1 MQDLS
6 SAEHGKQTDI
16 SASSRDILVNNQKY
30 FSKMKKQG
38 TTKGWAYI
46 LLSMMLIGFALTLLG
61 CKGKEIVTESV
72 RTEYVDR
79 YIHDTIRV
87 DNLTQIL
94 DSVRESVIES
104 RRDCV
109 VIVKDTTGNVIN
121 TSQWHFRDTNKE
133 LSHERTKVDS
143 TAYYRSI
150 VDSLRRI
157 KKDSTNNT
165 IYIEKELSL
174 WDRMKVKFG
183 GLAFV
188 IVAATIIYLTWF
200 IKRKDRQNI

>member
-1 MQDLS
+1 
-6 SAEHGKQTDI
+6 
-16 SASSRDILVNNQKY
+16 
-30 FSKMKKQG
+30 MKKQG
-38 TTKGWAYI
+38 TSTGWAYM
-46 LLSMMLIGFALTLLG
+46 LLSMMLIGFALTLIG
-61 CKGKEIVTESV
+61 CKGKEIVTETV
-72 RTEYVDR
+72 RTEYIDR
-79 YIHDTIRV
+79 YVHDTIRV

-94 DSVRESVIES
+94 DSVRESVVES
-104 RRDCV
+104 VKDCV
-109 VIVKDTTGNVIN
+109 VIVKDTAGNVIN
-121 TSQWHFRDTNKE
+121 TAQWHYRDTSKE
-133 LSHERTKVDS
+133 LSHSKEKVDS

-183 GLAFV
+183 GLAFC

-200 IKRKDRQNI
+200 IKRKDKQNI

>member
-1 MQDLS
+1 
-6 SAEHGKQTDI
+6 
-16 SASSRDILVNNQKY
+16 
-30 FSKMKKQG
+30 MKKQG

-46 LLSMMLIGFALTLLG
+46 LLSMMLIGFALTLIG
-61 CKGKEIVTESV
+61 CKGKEIVTETV
-72 RTEYVDR
+72 KTEYIDR
-79 YIHDTIRV
+79 YIHDTIRI
-87 DNLTQIL
+87 DNLTQII
-94 DSVRESVIES
+94 DSIRESVIES

-174 WDRMKVKFG
+174 WDRIKVKFG

-200 IKRKDRQNI
+200 IKRKDKQNI

>member
-1 MQDLS
+1 
-6 SAEHGKQTDI
+6 
-16 SASSRDILVNNQKY
+16 
-30 FSKMKKQG
+30 MKKQG
-38 TTKGWAYI
+38 TSTGWAYM
-46 LLSMMLIGFALTLLG
+46 LLSMMLIGFALTLIG
-61 CKGKEIVTESV
+61 CKGKQIVTETV
-72 RTEYVDR
+72 RTEYIDR
-79 YIHDTIRV
+79 YVHDTIRV

-94 DSVRESVIES
+94 DSIRESVIES

-183 GLAFV
+183 GLAFA
-188 IVAATIIYLTWF
+188 IVVATIIYLTWY